1 MVGNLPYSTTDEELR
16 RHFSQCSMKAMRHVI
31 DAETQQSKGFA
42 FLEFDDLAGM
52 EQCHSHYH
60 RSIFYKGT
68 RKARK
73 INVEAT

>member
-1 MVGNLPYSTTDEELR
+1 
-16 RHFSQCSMKAMRHVI
+16 MKAMRHVI

-73 INVEAT
+73 INVEET